1 LKFMSVQQYGSMNNT
16 GIIILAAGG
25 SSRFG
30 NIKQLLPF
38 NGKTLL
44 QHVIDEA
51 TKAGVKPIVVI
62 TGANATKVSASI
74 ANSKVNIL
82 VNENWQEGMA
92 SGIVAGVHSIVSL
105 NESIK
110 KIIIAV
116 CDQPF
121 VTSAL
126 FEQLDQMQNKSG
138 KSIVAC
144 TYADTIGTP
153 ALFATKYFDQLLS
166 LKGDE
171 GAKKILKSNSED
183 VATVD
188 FPKGEIDIDTQK
200 DYENLVDEQKHVL

>member
-1 LKFMSVQQYGSMNNT
+1 MNNT
-16 GIIILAAGG
+16 GIIILAAGE

-38 NGKTLL
+38 QGKTLL

-51 TKAGVKPIVVI
+51 TKAGAQPIVVI
-62 TGANATKVSASI
+62 IGANATKIAASI
-74 ANSKVNIL
+74 ADSKVNIL

-92 SGIVAGVHSIVSL
+92 SGIVVGVHNIVSL
-105 NESIK
+105 DEGIK
-110 KIIIAV
+110 KIIVAV

-126 FEQLDQMQNKSG
+126 LEQLDQMQSKSR
-138 KSIVAC
+138 KPIVAC
-144 TYADTIGTP
+144 AYADTIGTP
-153 ALFATKYFDQLLS
+153 VLFTTKYFNQLLS

-171 GAKKILKSNSED
+171 GAKKILKNHKED

-188 FPKGEIDIDTQK
+188 FPKGDIDIDTQK
-200 DYENLVDEQKHVL
+200 DYENLLNEQTTPTNSEE

>member
-1 LKFMSVQQYGSMNNT
+1 MSVQHYGSMNNT

-25 SSRFG
+25 SSRLG

-51 TKAGVKPIVVI
+51 TKAGVQPIIVI
-62 TGANATKVSASI
+62 TGANATRVSASI
-74 ANSKVNIL
+74 AASKVNIL
-82 VNENWQEGMA
+82 VNEDWQEGMA
-92 SGIVAGVHSIVSL
+92 SGIVAGVHKIVSL
-105 NESIK
+105 SDSIK

-121 VTSAL
+121 VTSGL

-138 KSIVAC
+138 KPIVAC
-144 TYADTIGTP
+144 SYADTIGTP
-153 ALFATKYFDQLLS
+153 ALFSIKYFDQLLT

-171 GAKKILKSNSED
+171 GAKKILKSNRDD
-183 VATVD
+183 VATID

-200 DYENLVDEQKHVL
+200 DYESLLDELKHN

>member
-1 LKFMSVQQYGSMNNT
+1 MNNT

-51 TKAGVKPIVVI
+51 VKAAAQSIVVI

-74 ANSKVNIL
+74 VNSKVNIL

-92 SGIVAGVHSIVSL
+92 SGIVAGVHDIVRL
-105 NESIK
+105 NDSIK
-110 KIIIAV
+110 KIIVAV

-126 FEQLDQMQNKSG
+126 FEQLDQMQTKSG
-138 KSIVAC
+138 KPIVAC
-144 TYADTIGTP
+144 TYADTMGTP

-171 GAKKILKSNSED
+171 GAKKILKSNRED

-200 DYENLVDEQKHVL
+200 DYENLLDEQKHVL